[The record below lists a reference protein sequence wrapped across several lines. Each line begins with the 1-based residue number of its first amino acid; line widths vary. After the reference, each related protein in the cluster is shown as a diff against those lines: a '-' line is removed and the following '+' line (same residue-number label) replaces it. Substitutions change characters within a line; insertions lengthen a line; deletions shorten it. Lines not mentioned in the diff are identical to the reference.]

1 MELFSTTR
9 GIPIVSREAMP
20 QIERYDDVRLSQTP
34 TIKIPSPSSSAKD
47 ELRGAVAWGVRN
59 NLPGQMIEQ
68 VRRNPLLSAAMEFKS
83 LLMCGNGIIPVLR
96 TQDGDKWHDVPCY
109 EYPEVNEFL
118 EENDVNGWFAEQCL
132 DQAVFN
138 NAFAAIVYDPSV
150 KKITELHHLEAYFS
164 RWEEADPQT
173 GVVKH
178 HFYSNQWEVGTPAED
193 VLISRVLPPHY
204 TTRAL
209 RYITGLEKDPRG
221 IYTHTKERRFV
232 VPVQLPSLGKPY
244 YARAWWQSLA
254 DSGWL
259 DFVQEIPEY
268 KRALLK
274 NATILKYH
282 VKIHSEFWRHYYAK
296 TGATSEQQKLQA
308 QQAFFNNLDKFLS
321 NNKNSGLSFISEQMR
336 DGNEQQN
343 AITIEPIKNEA
354 GTGGEMLAD
363 LEEVSN
369 ILAYGMGVHPSLIGA
384 SPGKNKS
391 INGTEAREL
400 FIIKQ
405 GLLAPIR
412 ERLLRPLYVIKR
424 FNGWPDALHFK
435 IANLEL
441 TTLDENTGA
450 RRVISQPMI
459 D

>member
-1 MELFSTTR
+1 MRELYSTTL
-9 GIPIVSREAMP
+9 GMPIIGQGVVP
-20 QIERYDDVRLSQTP
+20 HIERYDDVRLSQTP
-34 TIKIPSPSSSAKD
+34 TLPINAPTSEP
-47 ELRGAVAWGVRN
+47 LRGAVSWGLHN

-83 LLMCGNGIIPVLR
+83 LLMCGNGIIPVKR
-96 TQDGDKWHDVPCY
+96 IQDGDKWREVPCY
-109 EYPEVNEFL
+109 EYAEVNEFL
-118 EENDVNGWFAEQCL
+118 EENDLNGWFAEQCL
-132 DQAVFN
+132 DQTVFN
-138 NAFAAIVYDPSV
+138 NAFSSIVYNPTQ
-150 KKITELHHLEAYFS
+150 KRITELHHLEAYFS
-164 RWEEADPQT
+164 RWEEANPQT
-173 GVVKH
+173 GEIEH
-178 HFYSNQWEVGTPAED
+178 HFYSNQWELGSPSTD
-193 VLISRVLPPHY
+193 VLVSRVLPSHY
-204 TTRAL
+204 TTHAL
-209 RYITGLEKDPRG
+209 RCITGLATDPQ
-221 IYTHTKERRFV
+221 RRWKPSHEQRFI
-232 VPVQLPSLGKPY
+232 VPVQLPSLGRPY
-244 YARAWWQSLA
+244 YSRAWWQSLA

-259 DFVQEIPEY
+259 DFVHEIPEY

-274 NATILKYH
+274 NATVLKYH
-282 VKIHSEFWRHYYAK
+282 VKLHSDFWRNYYAK
-296 TGATSEQQKLQA
+296 TGASNEKQKEEA
-308 QQAFFNNLDKFLS
+308 QRVFFESLDKFLS
-321 NNKNSGLSFISEQMR
+321 NNKNSGLSFISEQLR
-336 DGNEQQN
+336 DGNTQQPS
-343 AITIEPIKNEA
+343 ITIESIKNET

-412 ERLLRPLYVIKR
+412 ERLLRPLYVVKR
-424 FNGWPDALHFK
+424 FNGWPDALHFR

-450 RRVISQPMI
+450 KRVISQPAI